1 MGDQGDELRAE
12 AEQSL
17 ERKRS
22 FRIHLRVYV
31 LVNLLL
37 WVIWGVLVA
46 TTELWVPWPLLPLL
60 GWGIGLYFHWR
71 AAYRPPRGPSEAE
84 IAQEMERLK
93 TR

>member
-1 MGDQGDELRAE
+1 MAEQAEGLRGEAE
-12 AEQSL
+12 ASL

-22 FRIHLRVYV
+22 FRVHLRVYV

-46 TTELWVPWPLLPLL
+46 TTDLWFPWPVFPLL

-71 AAYRPPRGPSEAE
+71 SAYRPPRGPSEAE
-84 IAQEMERLK
+84 VAQEMERLGG
-93 TR
+93 R